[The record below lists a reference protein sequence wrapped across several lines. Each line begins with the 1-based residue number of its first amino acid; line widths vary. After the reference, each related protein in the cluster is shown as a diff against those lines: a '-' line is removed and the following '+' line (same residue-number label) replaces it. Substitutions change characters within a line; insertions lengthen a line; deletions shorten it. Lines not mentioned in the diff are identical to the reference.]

1 MATYVMANPV
11 HIERFNRSI
20 MRLRLP
26 DHLRPANYVTDF
38 YYGTITH
45 PTTGYAALVVQDN
58 DKDIRIHA
66 EADGLLL
73 REMLDIFVADAA
85 MTQQESDDLFDAVV
99 AAKGS
104 SLNILDHIPASWEPH
119 VLTEAEADAAGWF
132 PDPEV

>member
-1 MATYVMANPV
+1 MTTYIMANPV

-26 DHLRPANYVTDF
+26 DHLRDPSYVTDV

-45 PTTGYAALVVQDN
+45 PTTGYSALVIRDN
-58 DKDIRIHA
+58 NTDIRIHA
-66 EADGLLL
+66 EADALLF

-85 MTQQESDDLFDAVV
+85 MTQQESDDLFDAAV
-99 AAKGS
+99 AAKGE
-104 SLNILDHIPASWEPH
+104 SLNILDHIPASWEPY

>member
-1 MATYVMANPV
+1 MATYIMANPMHV
-11 HIERFNRSI
+11 ERFNRSI

-26 DHLRPANYVTDF
+26 DHLRPASYVTDF

-45 PTTGYAALVVQDN
+45 PTTGYVALVVQD
-58 DKDIRIHA
+58 KDAYVRIHA
-66 EADGLLL
+66 EADGLLF
-73 REMLDIFVADAA
+73 RKMMDIFVAEAG
-85 MTQQESDDLFDAVV
+85 MTQQESDDLFDAVI

-104 SLNILDHIPASWEPH
+104 SLNILDHIPASWEPY